1 MAIEKIQLNMFGLPE
16 EKSPIYEEVNN
27 NVYIIYPSLP
37 YETIFKMIQWA
48 VNHIMDDRSFIS
60 GPLCELISDLA
71 LVKFYTNIDLDAI
84 DLGDFNIPTIYEWYD
99 ILQEH
104 GIIATIKEKIDP
116 QQRDFFFRT
125 LEKTL
130 KSLVDYRN
138 SAVGVLEKI
147 QTLSINA
154 NDSMAEAIHLM
165 EDPTQLEAL
174 KRMVELMTV
183 PASDSEIPS
192 ENK

>member
-16 EKSPIYEEVNN
+16 EKNPIYKEVNN
-27 NVYIIYPSLP
+27 NVYIIYPSLQ
-37 YETIFKMIQWA
+37 YETIFEMIQWA

-60 GPLCELISDLA
+60 GPLYELISDLA

-84 DLGDFNIPTIYEWYD
+84 DLADFNIPTIYEWYD
-99 ILQEH
+99 ILQGH
-104 GIIATIKEKIDP
+104 GIIAAIKEEIDP
-116 QQRDFFFRT
+116 QQKDFFFRT

-183 PASDSEIPS
+183 PATNSEIPS

>member
-16 EKSPIYEEVNN
+16 EKSPIYKEINN
-27 NVYIIYPSLP
+27 NVYVIYPSLQ
-37 YETIFKMIQWA
+37 YETIFEMIQWA

-60 GPLCELISDLA
+60 GPLYELISDLA

-84 DLGDFNIPTIYEWYD
+84 DLADFNIPTIYEWYD
-99 ILQEH
+99 ILQGH
-104 GIIATIKEKIDP
+104 RIIATIKEEIDP
-116 QQRDFFFRT
+116 QQKDFFFRT

-183 PASDSEIPS
+183 PATNSEIPS

>member
-1 MAIEKIQLNMFGLPE
+1 MAIEKIQLNIFGLPE
-16 EKSPIYEEVNN
+16 EKSPIYKEINN
-27 NVYIIYPSLP
+27 NVYIIYPSLQ
-37 YETIFKMIQWA
+37 YETIFEMIQWA

-60 GPLCELISDLA
+60 GPLYELIRDLA

-84 DLGDFNIPTIYEWYD
+84 DLADFNIPTIYEWYD
-99 ILQEH
+99 ILQGH
-104 GIIATIKEKIDP
+104 GIIATIKEEIDP
-116 QQRDFFFRT
+116 QQKDFFFRT

-183 PASDSEIPS
+183 PATNSEIPS